1 MAVFQMDKNFEVI
14 LNPDAVKLV
23 PELSTLND
31 EQLRYVILV
40 VDYVD
45 GPFRK
50 KPLDER
56 RRMAR
61 KTVYHDSKSVP
72 ESQKMR
78 RAMESY
84 KSLVFDIRR
93 ETVDIY
99 KAKIIKLQKET
110 IAPDTTFA
118 RMKEIDSTITFM
130 TDRLT
135 TIEHDLDIE
144 EGDDIKL
151 KGKKVLSY
159 LEVWQRRQREYAEY
173 QKSI

>member
-1 MAVFQMDKNFEVI
+1 
-14 LNPDAVKLV
+14 
-23 PELSTLND
+23 
-31 EQLRYVILV
+31 
-40 VDYVD
+40 
-45 GPFRK
+45 
-50 KPLDER
+50 
-56 RRMAR
+56 MAR
-61 KTVYHDSKSVP
+61 KTVYGDSKSVP
-72 ESQKMR
+72 ESQRMR
-78 RAMESY
+78 KAMESY

-110 IAPDTTFA
+110 IAPDTTFS

-159 LEVWQRRQREYAEY
+159 LEVWQRRQREYNEY
-173 QKSI
+173 QKGI

>member
-23 PELSTLND
+23 PELKSLSND
-31 EQLRYVILV
+31 QLRYVILV

-50 KPLDER
+50 KPLEER
-56 RRMAR
+56 RLMAR
-61 KTVYHDSKSVP
+61 KTVYGDSKSIP
-72 ESQKMR
+72 ESQRMR

-99 KAKIIKLQKET
+99 KAKISKLQKET
-110 IAPDTTFA
+110 LAPDTTFS

-130 TDRLT
+130 QDRLT
-135 TIEHDLDIE
+135 SIEHDLDIE
-144 EGDDIKL
+144 EGDNVEL

-159 LEVWQRRQREYAEY
+159 LEKWQRRQREYAEY
-173 QKSI
+173 QKGM